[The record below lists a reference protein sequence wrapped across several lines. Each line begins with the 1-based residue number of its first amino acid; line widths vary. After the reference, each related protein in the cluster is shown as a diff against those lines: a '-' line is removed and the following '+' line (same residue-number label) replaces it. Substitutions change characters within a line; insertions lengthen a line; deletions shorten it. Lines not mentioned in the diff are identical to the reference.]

1 MMKILSELSQLHID
15 EPTAVAIGKFDGVH
29 LGHRALIDKLKEAKA
44 RCGYATVIFTFSP
57 SPAEFFGFSDGKQ
70 IMTAME
76 KRSVLDGLGIDYLV
90 EFPFNK
96 ETAGIPPEDFVRD
109 MLVGSLNA
117 KYIAAGDDLSFG
129 KKGKGSID
137 TLIKLKEECGF
148 DVVEIGKIRYN
159 GVEISSSEIRRLISI
174 NDLDTAEKMIGVP
187 YSIHG
192 TIVSGNRIGRT
203 IGFPTINISIDEKKV
218 LPHFG
223 VYFSKV
229 EIEGKTF
236 NGISNIGVKPT
247 IKGNNAVA
255 IETYIY
261 DFSEDV
267 YGKTATVS
275 LVDFRRG
282 EQKFDGIE
290 ALKAQLDQDIAA
302 GQVYFGI
309 NSQK

>member
-1 MMKILSELSQLHID
+1 MKILSNLSQLNID

-29 LGHRALIDKLKEAKA
+29 LGHRALIDKLMSAKA
-44 RCGYATVIFTFSP
+44 TYGYATVIFTFTP

-70 IMTAME
+70 IMTVME
-76 KRSVLDGLGIDYLV
+76 KRAVLEDLGIDYLV

-96 ETAGIPPEDFVRD
+96 ETAGTLPEDFVRH
-109 MLVGSLNA
+109 MLVGNLHA
-117 KYIAAGDDLSFG
+117 GYIVAGDDLSFG
-129 KKGKGSID
+129 KKGKGNIE
-137 TLIKLKEECGF
+137 TLNKLKEECGY
-148 DVVEIGKIRYN
+148 DVVEIGKIKYN

-174 NDLDTAEKMIGVP
+174 NDLDTAGEMIGAP
-187 YSIHG
+187 YSIRG

-203 IGFPTINISIDEKKV
+203 IGFPTINILIDEKKV

-229 EIEGKTF
+229 KIEGKTY

-261 DFSEDV
+261 DFNEVV
-267 YGKTATVS
+267 YDKEATVS
-275 LVDFRRG
+275 LIGFRRK
-282 EQKFDGIE
+282 ETKFDGIE
-290 ALKAQLDQDIAA
+290 ALKAQLDADIEA
-302 GQVYFGI
+302 GRIHFGI
-309 NSQK
+309 N